1 MLNKL
6 KKQLQRGVEAADVKV
21 DMSMPVIKEAGAK
34 WLTALHDKMKNE
46 KEIIVNG
53 FKNVGIVE
61 ALKKARDLEDQD
73 VSDFNPFA
81 D

>member
-1 MLNKL
+1 M
-6 KKQLQRGVEAADVKV
+6 
-21 DMSMPVIKEAGAK
+21 
-34 WLTALHDKMKNE
+34 
-46 KEIIVNG
+46 NG

-81 D
+81 DL